1 MIENLE
7 ELLSELKPNDVSRF
21 SLAAA
26 ETLWLTLRNTY
37 AKEFNGDTNITSD
50 IFDKAWLLVA
60 GQLKDTTVEQLE
72 TTAKNQIP
80 DLDNFMDIFESAWR
94 TALASAAQNAAT
106 SVWLAICGLATEPLG
121 AAMDTVDIT
130 ANTLDIL
137 ITTQYSIEH
146 GNDAFPS
153 EEDITAHPLYQHEAK
168 RQQDA
173 IQALK
178 NGKTENFRSE
188 FVTLL
193 NLESLGVPSI

>member
-7 ELLSELKPNDVSRF
+7 ELLSELKPNDISRF
-21 SLAAA
+21 SLASA

-37 AKEFNGDTNITSD
+37 AKEFNGNIDITSD

-60 GQLKDTTVEQLE
+60 GQLKDTTVDQLE
-72 TTAKNQIP
+72 TAAKNQIP

-106 SVWLAICGLATEPLG
+106 GVWLAICGLSIEPLG
-121 AAMDTVDIT
+121 AALDTVDIT
-130 ANTLDIL
+130 ASTLDIL
-137 ITTQYSIEH
+137 ISTQYSIEH

-153 EEDITAHPLYQHEAK
+153 DEEIEAHPLYQGEMR
-168 RQQDA
+168 RQRDA
-173 IQALK
+173 IQILK
-178 NGKTENFRSE
+178 SGKTDDFRSE

-193 NLESLGVPSI
+193 NLESLGLPPI